1 MLEEDYFGFVTTH
14 YTHILRAERS
24 ASLLPRR
31 LQSGT
36 PTTPQGS
43 YLALHKKLVLRRY
56 AGLLPV
62 DCAMHPSHALAPFF
76 PVPHSLMESL
86 AGV

>member
-36 PTTPQGS
+36 PTIPR
-43 YLALHKKLVLRRY
+43 AV
-56 AGLLPV
+56 A
-62 DCAMHPSHALAPFF
+62 D
-76 PVPHSLMESL
+76 E
-86 AGV
+86 